1 MLLIT
6 FRNFAIV
13 ICVLIVINHAAA
25 LAPCIDVLT
34 RRCPCANQHNNYRSL
49 PKILQQSRHDHH

>member
-13 ICVLIVINHAAA
+13 IFVLIVINHAAA
-25 LAPCIDVLT
+25 LVPCIDVLT
-34 RRCPCANQHNNYRSL
+34 R
-49 PKILQQSRHDHH
+49 